1 MAFNEIK
8 INNNLLLYFRRSCR
22 DCGYVCGD
30 RVMMMM
36 IVELNKRQNV
46 IVSLV
51 RMVELVLVGTERI
64 KLEGT
69 KC

>member
-22 DCGYVCGD
+22 DCGDVCGD

-46 IVSLV
+46 FVSLV